1 MATPPRCSR
10 RRDLPPRKTAPRS
23 PAGLLD
29 ALLDRRIIFVAGKG
43 GTGKTTV
50 AAALCLLGAQRG
62 KEVLGVEVDAK
73 GDLAAALG
81 SKGSSFKA
89 EVVQPRV
96 SVLAL
101 RAEESFQEYLRLYF
115 KVPRL
120 ARITPLSRVFDFI
133 ATAVPGPRDML
144 VTGKIAFEERRRDDA
159 KRPVWDLIVVDSSAS
174 GHVLA
179 QLRAARSMLE
189 LVRGGIIRSQI
200 EWIDSVISDARRTS
214 AVLTALPEEMPVVE
228 TIELQSRH
236 RQTAHRPRRPLRAQ
250 PHASEPLPPAAR
262 RVLADLATADQRCAP
277 RSPASRTSAP
287 TSSWASASTRARRRR
302 HGSCASKVGLPV
314 VEAPLVAARSGLA
327 TSRAVATA
335 LRERDARR
343 AHERRAGRPAER

>member
-1 MATPPRCSR
+1 M
-10 RRDLPPRKTAPRS
+10 
-23 PAGLLD
+23 
-29 ALLDRRIIFVAGKG
+29 AGKG

-50 AAALCLLGAQRG
+50 AAALCLLAAKRG

-81 SKGSSFKA
+81 SHGSSFKA

-101 RAEESFQEYLRLYF
+101 HAEESFQEYLRIYF

-120 ARITPLSRVFDFI
+120 ARLTPLSRVFDFI

-144 VTGKIAFEERRRDDA
+144 VTGKIAFEERRRDEN

-174 GHVLA
+174 GHILA

-189 LVRGGIIRSQI
+189 LVRGGLIRSQI
-200 EWIDSVISDARRTS
+200 EWIDSVMSDSRRTA

-228 TIELQSRH
+228 TIELQREIAKQRTVHVALCVLNRMPPS
-236 RQTAHRPRRPLRAQ
+236 
-250 PHASEPLPPAAR
+250 PLPQAAR
-262 RVLADLATADQRCAP
+262 RLLADLATGDEQV
-277 RSPASRTSAP
+277 
-287 TSSWASASTRARRRR
+287 RARVPAVAHIGADLELGDRLYKAADAQAR
-302 HGSCASKVGLPV
+302 HLRAEIGLPV
-314 VEAPLVAARSGLA
+314 VDVPLVALRTGLA
-327 TSRAVATA
+327 TTRAVAAA
-335 LRERDARR
+335 LSDACGLS
-343 AHERRAGRPAER
+343 A

>member
-1 MATPPRCSR
+1 M
-10 RRDLPPRKTAPRS
+10 
-23 PAGLLD
+23 
-29 ALLDRRIIFVAGKG
+29 AGKG

-96 SVLAL
+96 SVIAL
-101 RAEESFQEYLRLYF
+101 HAEESFQEYLRLYF

-120 ARITPLSRVFDFI
+120 ARITPLARVFDFI

-159 KRPVWDLIVVDSSAS
+159 KRPVWDLIVVDCSAS

-200 EWIDSVISDARRTS
+200 EWIDSVMSDARRTT

-228 TIELQSRH
+228 TIELSRDIA
-236 RQTAHRPRRPLRAQ
+236 RQRTVNVGLCVLNRMPPQ
-250 PHASEPLPPAAR
+250 PLPVAAR
-262 RVLADLATADQRCAP
+262 RVLAELATGDAQVRAKVPAVAHIGADLELGERLY
-277 RSPASRTSAP
+277 RSAQAQARTL
-287 TSSWASASTRARRRR
+287 RA
-302 HGSCASKVGLPV
+302 AINVPV
-314 VEAPLVAARSGLA
+314 VETPLLAARSGLA
-327 TSRAVATA
+327 TSRAVAA
-335 LRERDARR
+335 SLR
-343 AHERRAGRPAER
+343 GNPGSST